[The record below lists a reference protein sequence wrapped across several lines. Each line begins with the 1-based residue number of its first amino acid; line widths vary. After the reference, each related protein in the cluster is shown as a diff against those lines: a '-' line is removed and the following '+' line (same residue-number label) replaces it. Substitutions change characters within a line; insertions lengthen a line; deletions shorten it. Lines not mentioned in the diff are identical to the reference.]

1 MMLLLKS
8 GKTMDGQRHTQLLE
22 KQKKKGRF
30 KVKLI
35 MYKIREEKEYL
46 TNTFCEASELQVKKR
61 K

>member
-1 MMLLLKS
+1 ME
-8 GKTMDGQRHTQLLE
+8 QRHTQLLE

-46 TNTFCEASELQVKKR
+46 TNTFCEASELQEKKIG
-61 K
+61 